1 MKRLF
6 PVLAVLLGVALTSG
20 ITVAGDEA
28 DRAAIREA
36 VDQTLKA
43 AQAKDVV
50 RWASH
55 FTDDATLFPPNH
67 PIVKGKEAI
76 KELMSEWIANPDF
89 AVNWETAKVEVSET
103 GDLGFASGTYEVT
116 LNNEEGKPVSAQG
129 KWVSVYKKQ
138 ADGAWKCV
146 NDIWNTDQPPA

>member
-20 ITVAGDEA
+20 ITVAGDEV

-36 VDQTLKA
+36 GNQALKA
-43 AQAKDVV
+43 AQAKDVG
-50 RWASH
+50 RWAAH
-55 FTDDATLFPPNH
+55 FTDDATLFPPNQ

-76 KELMSEWIANPDF
+76 QELMTEWIGNPDF
-89 AVNWETAKVEVSET
+89 GVNWQTTKVEVSEA

-116 LNNEEGKPVSAQG
+116 LNDEEGKPVSEQG

-138 ADGAWKCV
+138 TDGTWKCV
-146 NDIWNTDQPPA
+146 TDIWNSDQPSA